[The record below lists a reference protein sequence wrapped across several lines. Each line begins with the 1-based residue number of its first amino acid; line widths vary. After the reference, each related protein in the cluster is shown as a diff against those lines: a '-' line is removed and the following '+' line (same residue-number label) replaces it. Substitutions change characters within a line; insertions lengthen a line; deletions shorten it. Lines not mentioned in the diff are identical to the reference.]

1 MIHIEFNIWTWKDY
15 KKWFWDKFC
24 FPRRKVITEWFDAF
38 TSDMYTEA
46 VDCYI
51 KSLGYSGMDEYI
63 KKCPKDE
70 FFRIKK
76 FEDYLM
82 AREKM
87 KIEKYVKLILKC
99 K

>member
-1 MIHIEFNIWTWKDY
+1 MIKVEFNIWTWKDY

-24 FPRRKVITEWFDAF
+24 FPRRKRITAWLDSYA
-38 TSDMYTEA
+38 SCVHSEA
-46 VDCYI
+46 LDCYI
-51 KSLGYSGMDEYI
+51 KSLGYSDMDEYI

-70 FFRIKK
+70 RFRIKK

-87 KIEKYVKLILKC
+87 KIEEYVKLILMC